1 VSPSLFSPLALS
13 LSLSLDKYTRNFQ
26 YRCRMVDSSKS
37 LAARLKRQR
46 NQRGATL
53 IPVRRCRL
61 ANPATPR
68 LKRSAIECGRGR
80 GDGRWEGRKNDGWKK
95 SHEGTDGKKNSKWCK
110 HWPKSTSWIWNHD
123 GGRERENALCLCR
136 LWRDCCRRTFWSILR
151 NRVHRSKQKTSFARS
166 MRLIH
171 CDSGLI

>member
-1 VSPSLFSPLALS
+1 MYQLAIKRLFIVPCSYYALLFNSLSLSLFLSLARAHVGDVMLRVDNWKHHGEREAKSHGVLRRRFFTRVTFPLLSPRSLS

-80 GDGRWEGRKNDGWKK
+80 GDGR
-95 SHEGTDGKKNSKWCK
+95 
-110 HWPKSTSWIWNHD
+110 
-123 GGRERENALCLCR
+123 
-136 LWRDCCRRTFWSILR
+136 
-151 NRVHRSKQKTSFARS
+151 
-166 MRLIH
+166 
-171 CDSGLI
+171 